1 MSKYMK
7 LMDRFFAGALMVT
20 GVWYVSAVAQMI

>member
-1 MSKYMK
+1 MSSYFR

-20 GVWYVSAVAQMI
+20 GVWYVSAIAQMI

>member
-1 MSKYMK
+1 MSKYAKM
-7 LMDRFFAGALMVT
+7 MDRFFAGALMVT

>member
-1 MSKYMK
+1 MTRSISF
-7 LMDRFFAGALMVT
+7 MDRFFAGALMVT